1 MKDEII
7 NYGSTALSWF
17 LMAIQIDE
25 VLRYINLGLSIFLTL
40 LSIGV
45 STYNIFKSAKEKGK
59 IDRDEVNNVV
69 DKVNDLKDQLNGL
82 EKENEDES
90 KRED

>member
-7 NYGSTALSWF
+7 NYSSTALSWF
-17 LMAIQIDE
+17 LTAIQLDE
-25 VLRYINLGLSIFLTL
+25 IFRYINLGLSIFLTL
-40 LSIGV
+40 LSIGI

-82 EKENEDES
+82 EREKENES